1 MDKQL
6 YSVILETLPHALLV
20 LDRHLHIVL
29 CNGSCAGLLAQWAH
43 AVGDNEPSPF
53 LTNPDLQ
60 RQTRAVLQHGGTKLV
75 ELYVDNAQGSPT
87 VFRAVLTA
95 LPTARRDNPLCLLL
109 LEDIS
114 ARVQLE
120 EQLVESEK
128 LAAMGIL
135 AQSMAHELGNP
146 LSVMTSTLQYVR
158 ERLEQ
163 SGSPP
168 LTEAIDTL
176 MESVKQMHAL
186 LLDLSGFTGTQR
198 PRFEA
203 TDLRRALSQVLALI
217 QHEAAQHNIQL
228 CRQFAEHLPECQ
240 VDAREDKQLC
250 LNLLKNAIEA
260 MPAGG
265 QLSVTLDL
273 VPKGAL
279 ESEEAIRIEITDT
292 GAGMSD
298 SEVRSI
304 FRPFYSTK
312 PKGTGL
318 GLPFC
323 RRVVEEHGGEIMVRT
338 QLGEGSTFVVTLP
351 VRQSEGT

>member
-1 MDKQL
+1 
-6 YSVILETLPHALLV
+6 
-20 LDRHLHIVL
+20 
-29 CNGSCAGLLAQWAH
+29 
-43 AVGDNEPSPF
+43 
-53 LTNPDLQ
+53 
-60 RQTRAVLQHGGTKLV
+60 
-75 ELYVDNAQGSPT
+75 
-87 VFRAVLTA
+87 
-95 LPTARRDNPLCLLL
+95 
-109 LEDIS
+109 
-114 ARVQLE
+114 
-120 EQLVESEK
+120 
-128 LAAMGIL
+128 
-135 AQSMAHELGNP
+135 
-146 LSVMTSTLQYVR
+146 
-158 ERLEQ
+158 
-163 SGSPP
+163 
-168 LTEAIDTL
+168 
-176 MESVKQMHAL
+176 
-186 LLDLSGFTGTQR
+186 
-198 PRFEA
+198 
-203 TDLRRALSQVLALI
+203 
-217 QHEAAQHNIQL
+217 
-228 CRQFAEHLPECQ
+228 
-240 VDAREDKQLC
+240 VDAREVKQLC

-323 RRVVEEHGGEIMVRT
+323 RRVAEEHGGEIMVST